1 MGLVY
6 LIVPFNFPLMLTF
19 KGGVSNLL
27 LGNCL
32 LVKSSSSCPA
42 LGDLMEKLVRKAGF
56 DQGEYQSIHV
66 SHDVLDQIFSH
77 KSIIGVSFTGSTKA
91 GSKIAAKAG

>member
-1 MGLVY
+1 MAKPIKQARLEVDKAIKYFKYYSTHYEPLKPKYVETDAKVKTEIVYKPMGIVY

-32 LVKSSSSCPA
+32 LVKSSSGCPA
-42 LGDLMEKLVRKAGF
+42 LGDL
-56 DQGEYQSIHV
+56 I
-66 SHDVLDQIFSH
+66 
-77 KSIIGVSFTGSTKA
+77 
-91 GSKIAAKAG
+91 